1 MGDERL
7 EGLAR
12 GLRPLDARFYSP
24 YGIRRQENP
33 MAKLKVTVNK
43 AKCISSEDC
52 VESAPTVFR
61 LDAEG
66 KSEVYGPAGAPDAA
80 ILAAARGCPVKAIV
94 VVDEETGT
102 QLFPPPKK

>member
-1 MGDERL
+1 MGEERR
-7 EGLAR
+7 ERQAN
-12 GLRPLDARFYSP
+12 GLRPIEARFYSSCIT
-24 YGIRRQENP
+24 GRQENP
-33 MAKLKVTVNK
+33 MAKLKTTVNK

-61 LDAEG
+61 LDADG
-66 KSEVYGPAGAPDAA
+66 KSEVYDPAGAPDAA

-94 VVDEETGT
+94 VVDEEAGA

>member
-1 MGDERL
+1 
-7 EGLAR
+7 
-12 GLRPLDARFYSP
+12 
-24 YGIRRQENP
+24 
-33 MAKLKVTVNK
+33 MAKLKTSVNK

-66 KSEVYGPAGAPDAA
+66 KSEVHNQAGASDSV
-80 ILAAARGCPVKAIV
+80 IMAAARACPAKAII
-94 VVDEETGT
+94 VVDEETGN